1 MKRRLMPLF
10 SVTQARVL
18 GQSDFGVFVC
28 ENAFKRLLLTWA

>member
-18 GQSDFGVFVC
+18 GQSHFGVFARMNDL
-28 ENAFKRLLLTWA
+28 NACC